1 MQRLLAL
8 ARSPWVTRT
17 LLTLAAAL
25 GIWVLI
31 AQREEALAALS
42 KVSPAGLLIAAVA
55 GAGTVICSALI
66 WRAALA
72 DLGDRLPLTSAAE
85 IFLLG
90 QLGKY
95 LPGSVWPMVMQAE
108 LGSRYG
114 VSRRRTLAASVVTLL
129 VSLAAGMTLIVLTLP
144 FLPDVNAAVRWAG
157 LLAVPGLAVLH
168 PAVLGRSIDLGLRL
182 IRSEPLGARTTVAGM
197 AAATGWALIGWGCSC
212 VQLLALAVPLGLPLS
227 FRSAGL
233 VLGGY
238 ALAWVVGLVVVIA
251 PAGAGAREG
260 ALVALLAGSLPTG
273 AALVVALLS
282 RLMFTAADLTLAGV
296 AVLAARRATRRAD
309 GSANGGP
316 AAAGEG

>member
-1 MQRLLAL
+1 VQRLLAL
-8 ARSPWVTRT
+8 ARSPWVTRS
-17 LLTLAAAL
+17 LLTLAAVL

-31 AQREEALAALS
+31 AQREEALAALG
-42 KVSPAGLLIAAVA
+42 KVSPAGLLIAALA
-55 GAGTVICSALI
+55 GTGTVICSALI

-129 VSLAAGMTLIVLTLP
+129 VSLAAWMTLIVLTLP
-144 FLPDVNAAVRWAG
+144 FLPDVSAAVRWAS
-157 LLAVPGLAVLH
+157 LLAVPGLAMLH

-197 AAATGWALIGWGCSC
+197 ATATGWALVGWGCSC

-227 FRSAGL
+227 FRSAAL

-238 ALAWVVGLVVVIA
+238 ALAWVIGLVVVIA

-260 ALVALLAGSLPTG
+260 ALVALLAGALPTG

-296 AVLAARRATRRAD
+296 AVLAARRATARPR
-309 GSANGGP
+309 STETP
-316 AAAGEG
+316 